1 MDEQIQD
8 VEDIYTNDDAVYEEE
23 VSEGNGLIGK
33 VVGTVLAGTAIGVG
47 AFAVKNRAKIK
58 TKFEEIK
65 AKKQAKKVQKHLD
78 ALAKLGWDNQT
89 DDKSNEEN

>member
-1 MDEQIQD
+1 MDGQIQG
-8 VEDIYTNDDAVYEEE
+8 VENDYTNDDTVYEEE

-33 VVGTVLAGTAIGVG
+33 VFGTVLAGTAIGVG
-47 AFAVKNRAKIK
+47 AFAVKNRDKIK
-58 TKFEEIK
+58 DKFNEIK

-89 DDKSNEEN
+89 ESEDKEN